1 MSSVTLGAASY
12 QQIMLHTMKSTWEYL
27 QDVEFHRKKYG
38 KKSLDQC
45 DKYWPKVAFYLEYS

>member
-27 QDVEFHRKKYG
+27 QDVG
-38 KKSLDQC
+38 KSMEKNL
-45 DKYWPKVAFYLEYS
+45 